1 MAPKFML
8 KCCLVFLRARRIT
21 EMCLTETIHVL
32 DKLHSGMS
40 YAVVGLEFNVNKSI
54 TYKKYL

>member
-1 MAPKFML
+1 ML